1 MVVSRSTVAELEWS
15 LVDAVKAY
23 KGNRAL
29 DGVSLTLRPGTTV
42 ILGRNGA
49 GKSTLFRCLAGVER
63 LTSGAVQL
71 NSVALSTSAQW
82 RGAYRGLGWLPQN
95 FLVPSR
101 MRVEEVAAYAGWLK
115 EVREPGLGR
124 ATREA
129 LESVDLWTRRRDRVA
144 ALSGGM
150 VRRLGFAAA
159 AIGGPTLLLLDEPS
173 AGLDP
178 EQREALHGYV
188 RQLPPATITVWSTHL
203 LEDVSAFDCRVV
215 VLDHGRVTFDGNR
228 QSLEERGRGGDA
240 LNRLKSGF
248 LNVIGQDSA
257 VGR

>member
-1 MVVSRSTVAELEWS
+1 MVDDGSAVTELEWS

-29 DGVSLTLRPGTTV
+29 DGVSITLSPGTTV
-42 ILGRNGA
+42 LLGRNGA
-49 GKSTLFRCLAGVER
+49 GKSTLFRNLAGVER
-63 LTSGAVQL
+63 LTSGAVML
-71 NSVALSTSAQW
+71 NSIPLRTTTQW
-82 RGAYRGLGWLPQN
+82 RDAYRGLGWLPQS
-95 FLVPSR
+95 FMVPSR
-101 MRVEEVAAYAGWLK
+101 MRVEEVATYAGWLK
-115 EVREPGLGR
+115 ELREPDLGH
-124 ATREA
+124 AAREA
-129 LESVDLWTRRRDRVA
+129 LESVDLWARRRDRVG

-159 AIGGPTLLLLDEPS
+159 AVGAPALLLLDEPS

-178 EQREALHGYV
+178 AQRDALHRHV
-188 RQLPPATITVWSTHL
+188 RNLPPTTITVWSTHL

-215 VLDHGRVTFDGNR
+215 VLDRGRVAFEGDR
-228 QSLEERGRGGDA
+228 QSLEELGQGSDA
-240 LNRLKSGF
+240 LGRLKSGF